1 MIFQCLRIM
10 VLLNLETKATAALTF
25 FKLLSGRTL
34 VKNHESNKWGKKV
47 KKKKKK
53 KRTLTHGKAQHEPCS
68 YSTAKGFLSKFSNV
82 MVVIN

>member
-1 MIFQCLRIM
+1 M

-25 FKLLSGRTL
+25 FKLLSGRTV

-53 KRTLTHGKAQHEPCS
+53 KEL
-68 YSTAKGFLSKFSNV
+68 
-82 MVVIN
+82 